1 MAEPPTDGGRV
12 LYVIACAAPPA
23 RDVRVLVRLAQ
34 AEGWDVCVLA
44 TPSGRDFLDASALE
58 RLTRHPVR
66 SEYKR
71 PDEPD
76 VLPPPSAIVLAP
88 ATFNTINKW
97 AAGISDTLALGL
109 LNEAIGKRLPVVVV
123 PFFNTVLAAHPL
135 LDQSVERLR
144 GWGVKVLYGPEVF
157 ELPEPG
163 GGGQRLTQFPWSLAL
178 DAVTAMAAAP
188 RAR

>member
-23 RDVRVLVRLAQ
+23 RDVHVLVRLAQ

-44 TPSGRDFLDASALE
+44 TPSGRDFLDASVLE

-76 VLPPPSAIVLAP
+76 VLPPPSANVLAP

-97 AAGISDTLALGL
+97 AFRWLYCRSSTPSWPLTRWWTRASSNCAAGA
-109 LNEAIGKRLPVVVV
+109 
-123 PFFNTVLAAHPL
+123 
-135 LDQSVERLR
+135 
-144 GWGVKVLYGPEVF
+144 
-157 ELPEPG
+157 
-163 GGGQRLTQFPWSLAL
+163 
-178 DAVTAMAAAP
+178 
-188 RAR
+188 